1 MESLETI
8 DPGGGRMINL
18 ELSVE
23 EQQILII
30 VLEESIS
37 DLRGEIVHTERM
49 DFKED
54 LKRKRTILA
63 HVLQMLKGMAASS
76 TT

>member
-1 MESLETI
+1 
-8 DPGGGRMINL
+8 MINL
-18 ELSVE
+18 ELSEE
-23 EQQILII
+23 EQQTLIT

-54 LKRKRTILA
+54 LKRKKTILV
-63 HVLQMLKGMAASS
+63 HVLEMLKGMAASS
-76 TT
+76 TSI

>member
-1 MESLETI
+1 
-8 DPGGGRMINL
+8 MISL
-18 ELSVE
+18 ELSE
-23 EQQILII
+23 EERQTLIL

-63 HVLQMLKGMAASS
+63 HVLQMLKGVAANS
-76 TT
+76 TSI

>member
-1 MESLETI
+1 
-8 DPGGGRMINL
+8 MISL
-18 ELSVE
+18 ELSEE
-23 EQQILII
+23 EQQTLII

-54 LKRKRTILA
+54 LKRKRTTLA

-76 TT
+76 AIT